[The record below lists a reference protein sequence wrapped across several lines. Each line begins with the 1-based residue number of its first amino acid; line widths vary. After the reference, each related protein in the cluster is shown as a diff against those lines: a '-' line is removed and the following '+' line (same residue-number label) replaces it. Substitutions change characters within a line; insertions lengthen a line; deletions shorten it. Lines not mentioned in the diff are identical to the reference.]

1 MIAYLS
7 SIKSHRSV
15 ATLREELQLAE
26 GFDDVACKRYE
37 GLLEKKWTSVV
48 RLQRKVYNATSPE
61 STCGTKGTDERYRL
75 WT

>member
-15 ATLREELQLAE
+15 ATLREELQLTE
-26 GFDDVACKRYE
+26 GFDDAACKRYE

-48 RLQRKVYNATSPE
+48 RLQRKVCKATSPVLLR
-61 STCGTKGTDERYRL
+61 GGKRQDEGD
-75 WT
+75 